1 MSHSLAACIYAEQL
15 RMHGH
20 GEPLWQPEPRPED
33 GEVLIGDVG
42 FIEDGRFYRLFNARF
57 PADHPINK
65 DGVPDGFVPLEYNE
79 RALLQKNENYLGP
92 TPLYS
97 KSVST
102 NKGAVGGG
110 AYVVHRIHERGKE
123 TNTRLR
129 KGAYASYR
137 FTCRSE
143 KGAVLIPGG
152 DITLWHVQRNRS
164 FPEYVRLYHDS
175 WHQFAEAQT
184 RVINAE
190 DIILVT
196 GFLKASEWAVAAI
209 ANHGKAHG
217 VSFSAQGVPVAQ
229 AEFTLEHDAT
239 VEMSV
244 TQRSG
249 PRRSADPRG
258 GGGPRDQCVFL
269 KYYKAKRNRFLGRK
283 IVANAEPQDDE
294 HGGGDQAWTPSE

>member
-1 MSHSLAACIYAEQL
+1 MSHSRAACIYAEQL

-57 PADHPINK
+57 PADHPINV

-79 RALLQKNENYLGP
+79 RALLQRNENYLGP

-102 NKGAVGGG
+102 NKIVLGGE
-110 AYVVHRIHERGKE
+110 AYVVHKYMCQC
-123 TNTRLR
+123 
-129 KGAYASYR
+129 KGIDVQFRNGAHASYK

-143 KGAVLIPGG
+143 KGAVLIPGD
-152 DITLWHVQRNRS
+152 DITLWHVQRNKS

-175 WHQFAEAQT
+175 WHQFAQAQG
-184 RVINAE
+184 RIIDAE
-190 DIILVT
+190 EIILVT
-196 GFLKASEWAVAAI
+196 GFLKTSEWAVAAI
-209 ANHGKAHG
+209 SNHGKAHG

-229 AEFTLEHDAT
+229 AEFTLEHDTT

-244 TQRSG
+244 SQRSG
-249 PRRSADPRG
+249 PKRSCDSAAR
-258 GGGPRDQCVFL
+258 GPRNQCLFL

-283 IVANAEPQDDE
+283 IVANAEPQDE
-294 HGGGDQAWTPSE
+294 HGDGDHEWISSE